1 MKTKRFVWLYVLAA
15 LVILFG
21 LVQIVP
27 YGRNHSNPP
36 VVNSP
41 TWDSTQTTA
50 LVKAAC
56 MDCHSN
62 ETIWPWYSDI
72 APMSWLIQS
81 DVDEG
86 RARFN
91 MSTWP
96 TNAAAQQGLV
106 AEMVRIIQEGEMP
119 PMQYTLIHANA
130 RLSAAQQQELIQ
142 GLQASV
148 NK

>member
-1 MKTKRFVWLYVLAA
+1 MKKKRFVWLYVIAA

-21 LVQIVP
+21 LVQLVP
-27 YGRNHSNPP
+27 YGHDHNNPP

-50 LVKAAC
+50 LVKVAC

-62 ETIWPWYSDI
+62 ETIWPWYSNI
-72 APMSWLIQS
+72 APVSWLIQA

-91 MSTWP
+91 MSSWP
-96 TNAAAQQGLV
+96 TNPVAQQGLV
-106 AEMVRIIQEGEMP
+106 DEMVGIIQEGEMP